1 MAQAQTKQPD
11 RSADVDIKKL
21 VSDVI
26 RLAGVKMRDTDPLVE
41 LVILNEKILETMV
54 PQIAE
59 KAALAAAQSARRE
72 VVLLLQQHD
81 ATFGER
87 ANELSEMIEENILAA
102 SREGAAIV
110 SGAVEESAQAT
121 GERILAQIEK
131 FSGVVR
137 RVEYLAYAMVIGVVI
152 LSIGILLGRFL

>member
-1 MAQAQTKQPD
+1 MAQAQTAQPA
-11 RSADVDIKKL
+11 RSADIDIKKL

-110 SGAVEESAQAT
+110 SGAVEGSAQAT

>member
-81 ATFGER
+81 GP
-87 ANELSEMIEENILAA
+87 
-102 SREGAAIV
+102 
-110 SGAVEESAQAT
+110 
-121 GERILAQIEK
+121 K
-131 FSGVVR
+131 
-137 RVEYLAYAMVIGVVI
+137 
-152 LSIGILLGRFL
+152 

>member
-1 MAQAQTKQPD
+1 LNGYAGINPTWF
-11 RSADVDIKKL
+11 
-21 VSDVI
+21 SDTP
-26 RLAGVKMRDTDPLVE
+26 KNPLCYNFGPSV
-41 LVILNEKILETMV
+41 T
-54 PQIAE
+54 
-59 KAALAAAQSARRE
+59 SG
-72 VVLLLQQHD
+72 HD